1 LLLEGPGEELTQA
14 FKSQFRWFARQ
25 LRPLLPVYL
34 LSVFLIVLSSLMFLL
49 DPLLLK
55 WLIDRVLPTKNY
67 RLLLVAAL
75 GFLALY
81 LFRLGFFALA
91 QLMSFRTVQDLVFHV
106 RLGILRQ
113 MNLLSPDYHETTPA
127 GERLYRIEQDVDQV
141 AEVGANLVPYIL
153 QSVFNSIFVMAT
165 MFTLDF
171 RLMCVVF
178 PLMPV
183 FLIFRK
189 NFEARLRQASDVA
202 QEKASK
208 ESSFLQE
215 HLTSIV
221 QVQLLHQEG
230 SQTDAFM
237 DYAKARVKALNRREW
252 VQVLFSSSFM
262 AVVALGTIAILGY
275 GGYQVFVGALTVGGM
290 VAFYSYMGR
299 LFDPL
304 RAAVDIYSQ
313 LNRLSTN
320 IRRIMEVT
328 EMIPSVPELA
338 NAVNFLPRSAGYA
351 ELKGVC
357 FSYRNGPLVLDGLD
371 LRLEPGEKVALVG
384 FSGSGKST
392 IAKLIARL
400 YDVSKGAVCIDGI
413 DVRSVRLK
421 SLRTKVSYV
430 LQDAVLFD
438 RTLKENLLLGNPSA
452 SIRDLTRALEIA
464 DLVGVLRR
472 LPGGWDA
479 QLGPRGNALSGG
491 ERQRLALAR
500 AVLQNPSILLLDE
513 STSALDAPSE
523 GSVLRNLAEYFSRQ
537 TIVFVSHR
545 LSSLKWVDRIVVLN
559 RGAIEEQGT
568 HDQLLGSGRLYAH
581 LHSAQPAAAAN
592 LTS

>member
-1 LLLEGPGEELTQA
+1 
-14 FKSQFRWFARQ
+14 
-25 LRPLLPVYL
+25 
-34 LSVFLIVLSSLMFLL
+34 MFLL

-75 GFLALY
+75 GFFAMY

-106 RLGILRQ
+106 RLAILRQ

-127 GERLYRIEQDVDQV
+127 GERLYRIERDVDQV

-189 NFEARLRQASDVA
+189 SFEGRLRQASDVA

-328 EMIPSVPELA
+328 EMIPSVAELP

-413 DVRSVRLK
+413 DVRSVRLE

-523 GSVLRNLAEYFSRQ
+523 GSVLRNLAECFSRQ

-568 HDQLLGSGRLYAH
+568 HDQLLSSGRLYAH
-581 LHSAQPAAAAN
+581 LQSAQPAVATN